1 MKQRP
6 PLADAACVRL
16 HSPCRVGRRLTLLRL
31 SLWHLILTYCRP
43 NFCSCST
50 CVRPQPLFYAF
61 LRARGPH
68 AVRPLCVLFRPWPF
82 LYVLFRPF
90 CAPARPCVWP
100 LWPLL
105 CLFGLG
111 LPGLF
116 LGFAQGLFLCGET
129 YGCLT
134 LRLLLGLGEFFGLA
148 AGYGLTALFL
158 TLCFFGPAA
167 FFGLALLFGYESGH
181 LIAQLVDL
189 GLFPGQMGLK
199 GRLIGTQVTHHFILP
214 RFLCGE
220 FLLGLKFAA
229 EHHIFIGFGT
239 MQVIVLLFSTATL
252 ASMSWMRASFHSEK
266 SLR

>member
-1 MKQRP
+1 MR
-6 PLADAACVRL
+6 LASLAA
-16 HSPCRVGRRLTLLRL
+16 SL
-31 SLWHLILTYCRP
+31 S
-43 NFCSCST
+43 F
-50 CVRPQPLFYAF
+50 
-61 LRARGPH
+61 
-68 AVRPLCVLFRPWPF
+68 
-82 LYVLFRPF
+82 
-90 CAPARPCVWP
+90 
-100 LWPLL
+100 
-105 CLFGLG
+105 FGLG

-167 FFGLALLFGYESGH
+167 FFGLALLFGTAALFSATGLLGFALLFGYESGH

-239 MQVIVLLFSTATL
+239 MQVIVLLF
-252 ASMSWMRASFHSEK
+252 
-266 SLR
+266 